1 MSWAMVSKEGWETR
15 GDSKVTWSLAGM
27 LGFCFPLFWVEGGEM
42 CGYSKCDRNQL
53 KILS

>member
-27 LGFCFPLFWVEGGEM
+27 LGFCFPLFWVEGGRCVDIPSVIEI
-42 CGYSKCDRNQL
+42 N
-53 KILS
+53 